1 MGQEIRGV
9 TIYDIPN
16 QELELDEGILRMK
29 ELIKRLDVENVL
41 EPTSESVDIIFEMM
55 SIVRHMDV
63 PIRMN
68 EEGFA

>member
-9 TIYDIPN
+9 TIYDMPN

-29 ELIKRLDVENVL
+29 ELIKRLNVENVL
-41 EPTSESVDIIFEMM
+41 EPTSESIDVIFEMM
-55 SIVRHMDV
+55 SIIRHMDV

-68 EEGFA
+68 EEGLA

>member
-9 TIYDIPN
+9 TIYDMPN

-29 ELIKRLDVENVL
+29 ELIKRLNVENVL
-41 EPTSESVDIIFEMM
+41 EPTSESIDIIFEMM
-55 SIVRHMDV
+55 SIIRHMDV

-68 EEGFA
+68 EEGLA

>member
-1 MGQEIRGV
+1 MGQETRGV

-29 ELIKRLDVENVL
+29 ELVKRLDVENVL

>member
-1 MGQEIRGV
+1 M
-9 TIYDIPN
+9 
-16 QELELDEGILRMK
+16 RMK
-29 ELIKRLDVENVL
+29 ELVKRLDVENVL

>member
-9 TIYDIPN
+9 TIYDMPT

-29 ELIKRLDVENVL
+29 ELIKRLNVENVL
-41 EPTSESVDIIFEMM
+41 EPTSESIDIIFEMM
-55 SIVRHMDV
+55 SIIRHMDV

-68 EEGFA
+68 EEGLA

>member
-29 ELIKRLDVENVL
+29 ELVKRLDVENVL

>member
-9 TIYDIPN
+9 TIYDMPN